1 MANSVVDIYN
11 MALNAV
17 GTRDDVS
24 SPNEASREAEVCR
37 RWFANA
43 RDLILRAAFWPSAEA
58 HSRLSVLAERDE
70 TEAWTSA
77 DPSPGFRF
85 AYAVPSDLLVPRYQ
99 ADFGRF
105 VFSTYGDSRAVMSN
119 TEQVVLAYTRQ
130 QTNVSLWDHALLMA
144 IVYSLG
150 AHIAIVPRETDPYG
164 PLPDLGGKR
173 VNLIYE
179 NVGLP
184 GMLQRIIESAPFDGR
199 IVMGGYCMEPEPLYV
214 FAAQNKRL
222 NIQFAGGEEPQ
233 DMDLAMRSIADGRID
248 VTPWLGKRIGL
259 GAVAGA
265 IANLSGPGTPVRTVV
280 DPRLL

>member
-150 AHIAIVPRETDPYG
+150 AHIAMPLHGKPARAKSMAEQANNLILSARELASNTGENQYDTVPDWIAARGYAGVAPSQRYLHPYG
-164 PLPDLGGKR
+164 PMIALNELPS
-173 VNLIYE
+173 V
-179 NVGLP
+179 
-184 GMLQRIIESAPFDGR
+184 S
-199 IVMGGYCMEPEPLYV
+199 
-214 FAAQNKRL
+214 
-222 NIQFAGGEEPQ
+222 
-233 DMDLAMRSIADGRID
+233 
-248 VTPWLGKRIGL
+248 
-259 GAVAGA
+259 
-265 IANLSGPGTPVRTVV
+265 
-280 DPRLL
+280 